1 MMTMI
6 MIMSTLTQ
14 LLAVETKVE
23 LRANRTFLAKERRS
37 RSRETPLRKTR

>member
-23 LRANRTFLAKERRS
+23 LRANRTFLAKERKS
-37 RSRETPLRKTR
+37 RSKEMPQRKTR